1 MKTAELRRFGAFVAR
16 NTKAYFKNKFNFFL
30 SLITPLIL
38 LVLFVTFL
46 RNVYIESFRAAFP
59 EGFAV
64 DPRLLNGVVGAWL
77 MSSILSVSS
86 VTVAFSSNII
96 MVED

>member
-1 MKTAELRRFGAFVAR
+1 M
-16 NTKAYFKNKFNFFL
+16 

-46 RNVYIESFRAAFP
+46 RNVYIESFKTALSENNVEINNRII
-59 EGFAV
+59 EGIA
-64 DPRLLNGVVGAWL
+64 GAWL

-86 VTVAFSSNII
+86 VTVAFF
-96 MVED
+96 

>member
-16 NTKAYFKNKFNFFL
+16 NTKGYFKNKFNFFL

-46 RNVYIESFRAAFP
+46 RNVYIE
-59 EGFAV
+59 
-64 DPRLLNGVVGAWL
+64 
-77 MSSILSVSS
+77 
-86 VTVAFSSNII
+86 
-96 MVED
+96 